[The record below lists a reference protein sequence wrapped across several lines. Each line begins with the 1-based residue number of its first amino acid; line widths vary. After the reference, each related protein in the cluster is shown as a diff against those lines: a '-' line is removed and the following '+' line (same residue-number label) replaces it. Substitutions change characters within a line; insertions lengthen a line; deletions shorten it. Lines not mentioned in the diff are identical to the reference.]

1 MFLKLMKENRSSPL
15 CVCGL
20 PQVLGLLTFFLLAAD
35 SVSFGE
41 EFTLRAKHDHLKGS
55 CSGEL
60 TVSDNGIRYQTTH
73 LQDQRQWAFA
83 DIQEVQIISEKKL
96 NVISYEDSRKRLG
109 GDKIF
114 KFELQG
120 ETLPS
125 NLIAL
130 VESKFAKPISN
141 RLAAE
146 NLKGQ
151 FEIPVKHLHR
161 VGGCQGKLI
170 ITEIGI
176 SFVSEKPGES
186 RQWRY
191 SDLQTV
197 ASTERYEL
205 RLGTYEHGPLQ
216 YADTKE
222 FRFQLKEPLS
232 EVAYRSLWAR
242 INQLPQ
248 WRPEGSGKFAGNSE
262 R

>member
-1 MFLKLMKENRSSPL
+1 MFLMLMKENRSSPV

-20 PQVLGLLTFFLLAAD
+20 PLILGLLTCFLLAAD

-60 TVSDNGIRYQTTH
+60 TVSEKGIRYQTAH
-73 LQDQRQWAFA
+73 VQDQRQWTFA

-120 ETLPS
+120 ETLPP

-130 VESKFAKPISN
+130 VESNFVKPISN

-170 ITEIGI
+170 ITDNGI
-176 SFVSEKPGES
+176 SFVSERPGES

-205 RLGTYEHGPLQ
+205 RLGTYERGPLQ
-216 YADTKE
+216 YGDTKE

-232 EVAYRSLWAR
+232 EVAYRFLWAR

-248 WRPEGSGKFAGNSE
+248 WRPEVSGKFE
-262 R
+262 RNPEQ